1 MPAVALRSHDT
12 DPLNAPMAN
21 SMAVT
26 SAETEFADVRLILR
40 RWQAARIGDRLP
52 PYEELALGSIGR
64 FAEEIAVLRCDEGKP
79 PFLFRAGKSFR
90 VIAGMAETSHNLDE
104 LPYAFSLA
112 IGSAISQAR
121 VAGEPRLALCRWL
134 IDGMVS
140 TIEILALP
148 LSCRWPGEYFLLF
161 LRPRKNQFD
170 LAKQLINSMQEG
182 IIGLSPIES
191 GTSRDFYILS
201 INEAAARFLG
211 STAEGLQFTLL
222 SGALAK
228 IGIRE
233 IPQALLG
240 AVFGGRI
247 SSFELTYELGSS
259 RMTLKVGVDVAGGML
274 AVTLTD
280 IRELK
285 ARETLFR
292 SLFDENPAPMYVRNR
307 NAAGFINVNEAAL
320 KLYGYSR
327 REFLGR
333 TLSEI
338 RGENCAFHDRNSSVC
353 GREEA
358 CRHRAADGGEIDV
371 IEYTSEILID
381 NKPATLSTIVDI
393 TERKRAEAHVT
404 YLAHHDPLTGVANR
418 TVFTRELERAAGG
431 LEQDG
436 RRFGVVLIDLDD
448 FKAVNDTQGHAAG
461 DALLTEVTARL
472 KKLAGKGDVIAR
484 LGGDEFAILMP
495 TVKSSMDVE
504 GLALRIIRDIASIR
518 RVDGVEV
525 SAGASIGAAIAPD
538 DAVDTDDLLKCADLA
553 LYRAKQSGKGAFRFF
568 EPEMDRQRRE
578 RRALEVELRNAGI
591 DREFELHYQPIV
603 SVRTGKL
610 RGFEA
615 LLRWR
620 NPRRGMVSPADFIPI
635 AEETGMLDKLGR
647 WVLLEACRQA
657 ATWPAGLVLAVN
669 VSPVQFR
676 NGELVEAVGSALV
689 RSGLDPQRLEIE
701 ITESVLLV
709 DSDANLAILNQ
720 LRDRGVRIALDD
732 FGTGYSSLS
741 YLRQFPF
748 SRLKIDRSFVRE
760 IGQSVE
766 SLAIIRAIIGLGSS
780 LGIDTTAE
788 GVETVSQL
796 EALRAEK
803 CGELQGFLFS
813 PPVAQENVADVIGAF
828 FEDMARVA

>member
-1 MPAVALRSHDT
+1 LMKR
-12 DPLNAPMAN
+12 
-21 SMAVT
+21 
-26 SAETEFADVRLILR
+26 
-40 RWQAARIGDRLP
+40 
-52 PYEELALGSIGR
+52 
-64 FAEEIAVLRCDEGKP
+64 
-79 PFLFRAGKSFR
+79 
-90 VIAGMAETSHNLDE
+90 
-104 LPYAFSLA
+104 
-112 IGSAISQAR
+112 
-121 VAGEPRLALCRWL
+121 
-134 IDGMVS
+134 
-140 TIEILALP
+140 
-148 LSCRWPGEYFLLF
+148 
-161 LRPRKNQFD
+161 
-170 LAKQLINSMQEG
+170 
-182 IIGLSPIES
+182 
-191 GTSRDFYILS
+191 
-201 INEAAARFLG
+201 
-211 STAEGLQFTLL
+211 
-222 SGALAK
+222 
-228 IGIRE
+228 
-233 IPQALLG
+233 
-240 AVFGGRI
+240 
-247 SSFELTYELGSS
+247 
-259 RMTLKVGVDVAGGML
+259 
-274 AVTLTD
+274 
-280 IRELK
+280 
-285 ARETLFR
+285 
-292 SLFDENPAPMYVRNR
+292 
-307 NAAGFINVNEAAL
+307 FINVNEAAL
-320 KLYGYSR
+320 RLYGYGRS
-327 REFLGR
+327 EFLGR
-333 TLSEI
+333 VLSEI
-338 RGENCAFHDRNSSVC
+338 RAEGVTGRDSATH
-353 GREEA
+353 GREQVL
-358 CRHRAADGGEIDV
+358 RHRTADGREIDV
-371 IEYTSEILID
+371 IEYTSEILVD
-381 NKPATLSTIVDI
+381 YKPATLSTIVDI

-461 DALLTEVTARL
+461 DALLREVTSRL

-495 TVKSSMDVE
+495 TVKSSMEVE
-504 GLALRIIRDIASIR
+504 GLALRILRDIASIR
-518 RVDGVEV
+518 RVDGVQV

-538 DAVDTDDLLKCADLA
+538 DAGDKDDLLKCADLA

-568 EPEMDRQRRE
+568 EPEMDHQRRE
-578 RRALEVELRNAGI
+578 RRALEAELRSAEI
-591 DREFELHYQPIV
+591 DREFELHYQPIL

-620 NPRRGMVSPADFIPI
+620 NPRRGMVPPADFIPI

-647 WVLLEACRQA
+647 WVLIEACRQA
-657 ATWPAGLVLAVN
+657 ATWPAELVLAVN

-676 NGELVEAVGSALV
+676 KGELVEAVGSALV

-709 DSDANLAILNQ
+709 DSAANLAILNQ

-796 EALRAEK
+796 ETLRAEK

-813 PPVAQENVADVIGAF
+813 PPVARENVADVIGAF
-828 FEDMARVA
+828 FENVARVA